1 MSAKRGTF
9 WINLGLLLVAAALF
23 LVGYNLR
30 TAKQAE
36 RTAEAVISQMCQA
49 LPTAPGESSP
59 PTLPEYL
66 KDPNREMPVQ
76 TIDGRDY
83 IGVLSIPALELEL
96 PILSG
101 CTYPNLKVAPCRYLG
116 SAYND
121 SLVIAAHNYS
131 THFGRLS
138 TLQDGDSVLFTDMEG
153 TVFSYE
159 VVALETLMPTA
170 VEEMATGDWDLTLFT
185 CTLGGQSRV
194 TVRCARIEP

>member
-49 LPTAPGESSP
+49 LPTAPVESSP